1 MKKARALQKDL
12 SNELLKLEK
21 TQQQQAENDALL
33 KELNNQVVEV
43 KKEIDN
49 SNDRITKLR
58 AEAQQLDEEQSEL
71 QKAISNREAEEKAR
85 LVPEIERC
93 QQRIA
98 DMHAE
103 IAKNEEAIENE
114 NGKSA
119 TLQEKIAELE
129 KVKDE
134 KKEAYEQL

>member
-1 MKKARALQKDL
+1 MENEQALMKKARALQKDL

-58 AEAQQLDEEQSEL
+58 AEAQQLDEEKSEL

-85 LVPEIERC
+85 LIPEIERY
-93 QQRIA
+93 RKLITE
-98 DMHAE
+98 M
-103 IAKNEEAIENE
+103 N
-114 NGKSA
+114 
-119 TLQEKIAELE
+119 T
-129 KVKDE
+129 
-134 KKEAYEQL
+134 